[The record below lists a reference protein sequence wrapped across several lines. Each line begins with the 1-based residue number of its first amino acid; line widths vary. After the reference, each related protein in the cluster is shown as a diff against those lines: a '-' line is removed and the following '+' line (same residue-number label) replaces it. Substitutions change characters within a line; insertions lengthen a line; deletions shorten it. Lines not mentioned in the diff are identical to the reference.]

1 MLMKLK
7 KFITNH
13 SVLVVI
19 ISCFL
24 LIPSMIGYYKT
35 KVNYDI
41 LVYLP
46 EDIETIK
53 GQNILTDEFG
63 IGAFSFVSVE
73 NMSNYDILTLEN
85 KIKEIEGVQET
96 ISIADITDTVIPEFM
111 IPEEITEKIYHENET
126 VILVTF
132 SGSISAESTMKA
144 VEDLREIVGDASNV
158 SGMTAM
164 VLDTRNLLM
173 L

>member
-46 EDIETIK
+46 
-53 GQNILTDEFG
+53 
-63 IGAFSFVSVE
+63 
-73 NMSNYDILTLEN
+73 
-85 KIKEIEGVQET
+85 
-96 ISIADITDTVIPEFM
+96 
-111 IPEEITEKIYHENET
+111 
-126 VILVTF
+126 
-132 SGSISAESTMKA
+132 
-144 VEDLREIVGDASNV
+144 
-158 SGMTAM
+158 
-164 VLDTRNLLM
+164 
-173 L
+173 